1 MSNGH
6 IYKESLDIIKT
17 EVSNPSNSLDDLKLE
32 QAKLLGYNSIAEME
46 EA

>member
-17 EVSNPSNSLDDLKLE
+17 EVSNPSNSLD
-32 QAKLLGYNSIAEME
+32 LLGYNSIAEME
-46 EA
+46 EALK